1 MGTQSDASG
10 SRTSCHQMSSYSYTP
25 ILGEM
30 SLQCGTYLLGIIVGE
45 LFHRVSLLIE
55 EFRHRVP
62 RHKKNTKK
70 LIKSVLSNKHS
81 QYVKVPLL
89 VISSLLLQYY
99 GQANF
104 CFSELV
110 IRICPVVVWAI
121 LRMFG
126 AFENSLEDLEI
137 LEERNAELGPGLAAN
152 YWFSFL
158 KPALKADIRTKM
170 DENLLSLRSL
180 NNEMETDGE
189 WKPQIGANYRNFSK
203 LMIPLPD
210 DCHLK
215 IRDERILKEEN
226 IFKCTEL
233 CDGTKDSC
241 QHNLEFRLE
250 VGERRVSIKQTVY
263 WIYESQ
269 EFEREADTPEKKDKK
284 KNANKI
290 FIIFD
295 LPQLLQSAM
304 GPDRGWEEKNRPGAR
319 EKNVRSFRK
328 TLKSLLQCNE
338 YIQYEKDVLFL
349 TFPNKERKEAA

>member
-1 MGTQSDASG
+1 MGASG

-25 ILGEM
+25 IL
-30 SLQCGTYLLGIIVGE
+30 GE

-110 IRICPVVVWAI
+110 IRICPVVVVWAI

-137 LEERNAELGPGLAAN
+137 LEESNAELGPGLAAN

-158 KPALKADIRTKM
+158 KPALRADIQTKM
-170 DENLLSLRSL
+170 EENLSSLRSL
-180 NNEMETDGE
+180 TDEMETDGE
-189 WKPQIGANYRNFSK
+189 WKPQIGANYRNFNK

-233 CDGTKDSC
+233 CDGTEDSC

-250 VGERRVSIKQTVY
+250 VGERRVSIKQTAY

-269 EFEREADTPEKKDKK
+269 EFEKEADTPEKK
-284 KNANKI
+284 
-290 FIIFD
+290 
-295 LPQLLQSAM
+295 
-304 GPDRGWEEKNRPGAR
+304 EKNRPGAR
-319 EKNVRSFRK
+319 EKNVRSFKK
-328 TLKSLLQCNE
+328 TLKSLLQ
-338 YIQYEKDVLFL
+338 
-349 TFPNKERKEAA
+349 